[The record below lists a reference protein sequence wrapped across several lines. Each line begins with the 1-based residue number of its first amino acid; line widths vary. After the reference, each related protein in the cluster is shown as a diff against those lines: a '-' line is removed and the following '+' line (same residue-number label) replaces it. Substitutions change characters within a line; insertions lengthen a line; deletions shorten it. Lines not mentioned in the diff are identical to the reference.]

1 MSHNLISDEKFNQSY
16 SNLKNFAI
24 LVQKDYDRVMG
35 DNFGESEW
43 KKEGQT
49 IDTNMKSFEKSANEM
64 NDIIAK
70 IEKDLVDIKGQ
81 VEPKIKA
88 MKEKINGFNIKKENT
103 EEEDKKRLMKLM
115 KEKELLE
122 QIKNNVDATLQNMES
137 LAQTK
142 KELQDSNYLEQNKKL
157 METLS
162 ELSKQYDDELTK
174 IQGHAKTGEQVEN
187 DKKNADKKD
196 ESNIKRE

>member
-16 SNLKNFAI
+16 LNLKNFAI

-35 DNFGESEW
+35 DNFGETEW

-196 ESNIKRE
+196 E

>member
-16 SNLKNFAI
+16 LNLKNFAI

-35 DNFGESEW
+35 ANFGESEW

-49 IDTNMKSFEKSANEM
+49 IDTNMKSFEKSANEI

-88 MKEKINGFNIKKENT
+88 MKEKIKGFNVNLENNKIENT
-103 EEEDKKRLMKLM
+103 EEEDKKKLMQIM

-122 QIKNNVDATLQNMES
+122 QIKNSVDVAFKNMES
-137 LAQTK
+137 LTQTK
-142 KELQDSNYLEQNKKL
+142 KEWQNSNYLEQNKKL
-157 METLS
+157 MESLS

-196 ESNIKRE
+196 E

>member
-1 MSHNLISDEKFNQSY
+1 MSQNLMSDEKFNQSY
-16 SNLKNFAI
+16 LNLKNFAN

-88 MKEKINGFNIKKENT
+88 MKEKIKGFNVNLENNKIENT
-103 EEEDKKRLMKLM
+103 EEEDKKKLMQIM

-122 QIKNNVDATLQNMES
+122 QIKNSVDVAFKNMES
-137 LAQTK
+137 LTQTK
-142 KELQDSNYLEQNKKL
+142 KEWQNSNYLEQNKKL
-157 METLS
+157 MESLS

-196 ESNIKRE
+196 E

>member
-1 MSHNLISDEKFNQSY
+1 
-16 SNLKNFAI
+16 
-24 LVQKDYDRVMG
+24 MG
-35 DNFGESEW
+35 DNFGETEW

-88 MKEKINGFNIKKENT
+88 MKEKIKGFNVNLENNKIENT
-103 EEEDKKRLMKLM
+103 EEEDKKKLMQIM

-122 QIKNNVDATLQNMES
+122 QIKNSVDVAFKNMES
-137 LAQTK
+137 LTQTK
-142 KELQDSNYLEQNKKL
+142 KEWQNSNYLEQNKKL
-157 METLS
+157 MESLS

-196 ESNIKRE
+196 E

>member
-1 MSHNLISDEKFNQSY
+1 MSQNLISDEKFNQSY
-16 SNLKNFAI
+16 LNLKNFAN

-88 MKEKINGFNIKKENT
+88 MKEKIKGFNVNLENNKKEAT
-103 EEEDKKRLMKLM
+103 EEEDKKKLM
-115 KEKELLE
+115 QLENEKELLE
-122 QIKNNVDATLQNMES
+122 KIKNNLNSAMQNVEP
-137 LAQTK
+137 LIQTK
-142 KELQDSNYLEQNKKL
+142 KEWQNSKFLEKNTKI
-157 METLS
+157 MESIS
-162 ELSKQYDDELTK
+162 ELNKQYDDEIAK
-174 IQGHAKTGEQVEN
+174 IQGQAKTDEQVEN
-187 DKKNADKKD
+187 DKKTTDKKD
-196 ESNIKRE
+196 E

>member
-1 MSHNLISDEKFNQSY
+1 MSQNLISDEKFNQSY
-16 SNLKNFAI
+16 LNLKNFAN

-88 MKEKINGFNIKKENT
+88 MKEKIKGFNVNLENNKKEAT
-103 EEEDKKRLMKLM
+103 EEEDKKKLM
-115 KEKELLE
+115 QLENEKELLE
-122 QIKNNVDATLQNMES
+122 KIKNNLNSAMQNVEP
-137 LAQTK
+137 LIQTK
-142 KELQDSNYLEQNKKL
+142 KEWQNSKFLEKNTKI
-157 METLS
+157 MESIS
-162 ELSKQYDDELTK
+162 ELNKQYDEEIAK
-174 IQGHAKTGEQVEN
+174 IQGQAKTDEQVEN
-187 DKKNADKKD
+187 DKKTTDKKD
-196 ESNIKRE
+196 E

>member
-35 DNFGESEW
+35 DNFGETEW

-162 ELSKQYDDELTK
+162 KLSKQYDDELTK

-196 ESNIKRE
+196 E

>member
-35 DNFGESEW
+35 DNFGETEW

-196 ESNIKRE
+196 E

>member
-1 MSHNLISDEKFNQSY
+1 MSQNLMSDEKFNQSY
-16 SNLKNFAI
+16 LNLKNFAN

-88 MKEKINGFNIKKENT
+88 MKEKIKGFNVNLENNKKEDT
-103 EEEDKKRLMKLM
+103 EEEDKKKLNQLMD
-115 KEKELLE
+115 EKELLE
-122 QIKNNVDATLQNMES
+122 KIKNNLDRALQNVEP
-137 LAQTK
+137 LIQTK
-142 KELQDSNYLEQNKKL
+142 KEWQNSKFLEKNTKI
-157 METLS
+157 MESIS
-162 ELSKQYDDELTK
+162 ELNKQYDDEIAK
-174 IQGHAKTGEQVEN
+174 IQGQAKTDEQVEN
-187 DKKNADKKD
+187 DKKTTDKKD
-196 ESNIKRE
+196 E

>member
-35 DNFGESEW
+35 DNFGETEW

-103 EEEDKKRLMKLM
+103 EEEDKKKLM
-115 KEKELLE
+115 LLMDQKEVLE
-122 QIKNNVDATLQNMES
+122 KIKNNLDIALQTATRIQN
-137 LAQTK
+137 K
-142 KELQDSNYLEQNKKL
+142 KEWQNSNYLEQNKKL

-196 ESNIKRE
+196 E

>member
-1 MSHNLISDEKFNQSY
+1 MSENLISDEKFNQSY
-16 SNLKNFAI
+16 LNLKNFAI
-24 LVQKDYDRVMG
+24 LVQKDYDRVIG

-88 MKEKINGFNIKKENT
+88 MKEKIKGFNVNLENNKIENT
-103 EEEDKKRLMKLM
+103 EEEDKKKLMQIM

-122 QIKNNVDATLQNMES
+122 QIKNSVDVAFKNMES
-137 LAQTK
+137 LTQTK
-142 KELQDSNYLEQNKKL
+142 KEWQNSNYLEQNKKL
-157 METLS
+157 MESLS

-187 DKKNADKKD
+187 VKKNADKKD
-196 ESNIKRE
+196 E

>member
-1 MSHNLISDEKFNQSY
+1 MSQNLISDEKFNQSY
-16 SNLKNFAI
+16 LNLKNFAN

-88 MKEKINGFNIKKENT
+88 MKEKIKGFNVNLENNKKETT
-103 EEEDKKRLMKLM
+103 EEEDKKKLM
-115 KEKELLE
+115 QLENEKELLE
-122 QIKNNVDATLQNMES
+122 KIKNNLNSAMQNVEP
-137 LAQTK
+137 LIQTK
-142 KELQDSNYLEQNKKL
+142 KEWQNSKFLEKNTKI
-157 METLS
+157 MESIS
-162 ELSKQYDDELTK
+162 ELNKQYDDEIAK
-174 IQGHAKTGEQVEN
+174 IQGQAKTDEQVEN
-187 DKKNADKKD
+187 DKKTTDKKD
-196 ESNIKRE
+196 E

>member
-1 MSHNLISDEKFNQSY
+1 MSQNLISDEKFNQSY
-16 SNLKNFAI
+16 LNLKNFAI

-88 MKEKINGFNIKKENT
+88 MKEKINGFNINLENNKKENT
-103 EEEDKKRLMKLM
+103 EEGDKKMIKQLM
-115 KEKELLE
+115 EQKELLE
-122 QIKNNVDATLQNMES
+122 QIKNKLDGTFKNMES
-137 LAQTK
+137 LTQTK
-142 KELQDSNYLEQNKKL
+142 KE
-157 METLS
+157 
-162 ELSKQYDDELTK
+162 
-174 IQGHAKTGEQVEN
+174 
-187 DKKNADKKD
+187 
-196 ESNIKRE
+196 